1 MPDAYRPTLY
11 DFLAHEALEF
21 YTSGEQAAARAQD
34 EFELTADGPIFDPT
48 DRFIAWNPVP
58 AGPASETVT
67 SPVLRAIRIYQ
78 DLLRFHQNDPA
89 RHLAL
94 ANVDLE
100 RLAWG
105 WNAAFGE
112 TKNDRYKKAL
122 QA

>member
-1 MPDAYRPTLY
+1 VADQKLKATPIDSWADLLQKGTMPDAYRPTLY

-78 DLLRFHQNDPA
+78 DLLRFRQNDPA
-89 RHLAL
+89 PHLAL
-94 ANVDLE
+94 
-100 RLAWG
+100 
-105 WNAAFGE
+105 
-112 TKNDRYKKAL
+112 
-122 QA
+122 